1 MFKIACIVFIYNTH
15 ILFAYLVLSILVFLD
30 FNFISYFLV
39 LQVISCFNFEA
50 LDIIWPIH

>member
-15 ILFAYLVLSILVFLD
+15 ILFAYFVLCIFVFLD